1 MFASIADR
9 YDLVNTVLSLG
20 NHYRWR
26 KKTVALSEPADGM
39 SVLDCAT
46 GTGDLALDYKKVV
59 GKDGRVLGTDFCEEM
74 IAPAPAKA
82 ERKNLVVEFEVA
94 DAMNLPYEDDTFDI
108 SSIAFG
114 IRNVDDPSAALKE
127 MARVVKT
134 GGKVVVLEF
143 GQPYG
148 IMKHPFKFYSKYIM
162 PTVGGGSAA
171 IRKLMN
177 ICRKPVRDSRQEQ
190 SLPKS
195 WKKPEVLHR
204 SVFTRLPVA
213 LRMSISGLLAD
224 GFLLS
229 FEIQQIIRLDI

>member
-162 PTVGGGSAA
+162 PTVGGWLSGNPEAYEYLPETSARFPAGAKFAEIMEETGSFA
-171 IRKLMN
+171 
-177 ICRKPVRDSRQEQ
+177 
-190 SLPKS
+190 
-195 WKKPEVLHR
+195 
-204 SVFTRLPVA
+204 SVSFHPLT
-213 LRMSISGLLAD
+213 SGIAYVYI
-224 GFLLS
+224 GVVG
-229 FEIQQIIRLDI
+229 